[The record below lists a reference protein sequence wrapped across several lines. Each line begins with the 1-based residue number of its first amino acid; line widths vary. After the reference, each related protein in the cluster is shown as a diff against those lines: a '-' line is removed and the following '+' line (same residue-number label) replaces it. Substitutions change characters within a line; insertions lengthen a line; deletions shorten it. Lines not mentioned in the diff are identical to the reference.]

1 MTWMNQIQ
9 TISFRI
15 LWLHGHQISRIWYG
29 CVFVNEEPA
38 TLGYGLGSLCCRE
51 WRWRPPSPEAIRF
64 LFLLRQTRPA
74 FWCLLFN
81 YLETSSASCFQ
92 GYIIPTQTHTHTLAA
107 VWFDVRKDFLVVDD
121 FSLARWRWSW
131 NQGSSALLPLPHQ
144 LNATCVHW
152 DPTSGHPYPSEKI
165 PRPRLSAAAVSIRME
180 ND

>member
-1 MTWMNQIQ
+1 MKSQQHSVTA
-9 TISFRI
+9 
-15 LWLHGHQISRIWYG
+15 LGV
-29 CVFVNEEPA
+29 CVV
-38 TLGYGLGSLCCRE
+38 GSEDGDPRVP
-51 WRWRPPSPEAIRF
+51 RPSDSYSSCDKHAQ
-64 LFLLRQTRPA
+64 LFGV
-74 FWCLLFN
+74 LLFN